1 MDVGQY
7 QYVRHTK
14 LERTIGK
21 IRKQLG
27 NYPEAACQYRYMYNE
42 MVTRYLL
49 IDPVLSAAGW
59 NLHDFDETA
68 VEWPMP
74 TFESKRKADY
84 VLFDR
89 SEQPKVVIEAKALPV
104 AVRNHPAGLEQQ
116 RAGFVKGMRSGV
128 AVLTNGLIWNF
139 YDLDSNRRVLR
150 YKYVEQID
158 IRENKSTL
166 RKSGRV
172 LGNWLLKERWW

>member
-1 MDVGQY
+1 MIVDHR
-7 QYVRHTK
+7 QYVRHPK
-14 LERTIGK
+14 LERSIYK
-21 IRKQLG
+21 IRQQLAH
-27 NYPEAACQYRYMYNE
+27 YPETACQYRHMYNE

-74 TFESKRKADY
+74 TNRSKRKADY

-89 SEQPKVVIEAKALPV
+89 DGQPKVVIEAKALPV

-116 RAGFVKGMRSGV
+116 LAGYVKGMRSGV

-139 YDLDSNRRVLR
+139 YDLDSNRRALK
-150 YKYVEQID
+150 YKFVEQID
-158 IRENKSTL
+158 IRSNKGDL
-166 RKSGRV
+166 RKSGKG
-172 LGNWLLKERWW
+172 LGNWLPKERWW